1 MDQPTPT
8 LDALLPREMARRAED
23 VGVAKATLPLLQM
36 AFLAALAGVFISL
49 GAVFATTVSAGPGLS
64 FGVARLVAGLAFSLG
79 LILVSV
85 GGAELFTGNSLIVMA
100 WASRRIHTRAVLR
113 NWAVVYV
120 GNFVAAVAIAWV
132 VQQSGQYR
140 GGGGEVG
147 RRALDIAAGKVALR
161 FWPAVLLGICANVL
175 VCLAVWLCLSARSVI
190 DKVACI
196 VFPITAFVAAGF
208 EHSVANMYFIPHAL
222 FIKAN
227 APQQFWTQIGAS
239 PADYPK
245 LTWGR
250 FLSTNLLPV
259 TLGNM
264 VGGSVLVG
272 LVYWMIYLRTP
283 APNS

>member
-23 VGVAKATLPLLQM
+23 VGVAKVALPLLQM
-36 AFLAALAGVFISL
+36 AFLAGLAGVFISF
-49 GAVFATTVSAGPGLS
+49 GAVFATAVSAGPGLS
-64 FGVARLVAGLAFSLG
+64 FGFGRLIAGLAFSLG
-79 LILVSV
+79 LILVSI

-100 WASRRIHTRAVLR
+100 WASRRVRTRAVLR
-113 NWAVVYV
+113 NWVVVYLGNFAAAVV
-120 GNFVAAVAIAWV
+120 IAWV

-147 RRALDIAAGKVALR
+147 RRALDIAAGKLALR
-161 FWPAVLLGICANVL
+161 FWPAVLLGVCANVL

-208 EHSVANMYFIPHAL
+208 EHSVANMYFVPEGL

-227 APQQFWTQIGAS
+227 APEDFWTQIGATA
-239 PADYPK
+239 ADYPT
-245 LTWGR
+245 LTWSR
-250 FLSTNLLPV
+250 FLNANLLPV

-264 VGGSVLVG
+264 IGGTVLVG
-272 LVYWMIYLRTP
+272 LVYWMIYLRVP
-283 APNS
+283 APKT